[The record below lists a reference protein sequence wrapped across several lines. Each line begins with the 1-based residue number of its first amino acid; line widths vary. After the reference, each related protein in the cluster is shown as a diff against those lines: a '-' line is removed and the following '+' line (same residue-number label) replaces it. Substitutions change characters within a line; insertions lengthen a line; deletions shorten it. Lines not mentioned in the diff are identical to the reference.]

1 MTPGDT
7 RDHAG
12 PLERILDHPQLALVV
27 PQLQPE
33 LLHRVIER
41 YGLED
46 CAELVAL
53 ATPAQ
58 LVRLLDL
65 DLWRAGPGDDE
76 HFDPARFGVW
86 IEVLLELGAT
96 AAAQKLAEMDASLVA
111 AGLAQHARVFD
122 NASMS
127 HYMTTD
133 GEEAVPLPALEDVPA
148 FEVGGYRLIP
158 RRGDAWDAIVEILT
172 SLEAQRPDYFHRVM
186 AGCRAV
192 SSSTPE
198 VDGLDDLLLD
208 ADQMMF
214 ELASGRDRRREA
226 QGYMTPAQAR
236 AFLQMSREL
245 RLDVETMPPPNPVAA
260 AYFRALD
267 EAMATAS
274 IDTPDSLPA
283 DAPTSVNESGDSSD
297 TAAAI
302 ANVIEILQGAGIVQQ
317 PRALLSGSRDETPG
331 LRRIQAHLRYLL
343 EHDPAAYARRN
354 EELAYLSNT
363 IVAGC
368 SIQAR
373 AFTPQEASDAAV
385 AICNLG
391 LENWPRQWLSP
402 EGPAFLR
409 TWGPD
414 LAGPNPA
421 LAGPHL
427 ITVFQVGWK
436 TLHDQVAMYSADRLI
451 KVVAELRC
459 HDRDIQAGLLALR
472 IEMTKQ
478 WQAGTPWRARDALD
492 VLTALDMPAWA
503 ALLGLIDECPVI
515 HAALSAS
522 IASGRART
530 GAISPTAFQ
539 FISENSQIA
548 SVRTFMQ
555 SLPGILR
562 G

>member
-1 MTPGDT
+1 MAAGES
-7 RDHAG
+7 RDQAG
-12 PLERILDHPQLALVV
+12 PLERILDNPQLARVV
-27 PQLQPE
+27 PHLQPE
-33 LLHRVIER
+33 LLHRIIER

-58 LVRLLDL
+58 LVRIFDQ
-65 DLWRAGPGDDE
+65 DLWRAAPGRDE

-86 IEVLLELGAT
+86 IEVLLELGA
-96 AAAQKLAEMDASLVA
+96 AAAAEKLAEMDARLVT
-111 AGLAQHARVFD
+111 AGLAQYARVFD
-122 NASMS
+122 NASVS

-133 GEEAVPLPALEDVPA
+133 GEEAVPLPAIEDVPA
-148 FEVGGYRLIP
+148 SEVGGYRLIP
-158 RRGDAWDAIVEILT
+158 RRGDGWDAIVEILT
-172 SLEAQRPDYFHRVM
+172 SLEAERPDYFHRVM

-198 VDGLDDLLLD
+198 IDGLDHLFLD

-214 ELASGRDRRREA
+214 DLASGRDRRREA
-226 QGYMTPAQAR
+226 QGYMTPHQAR

-245 RLDVETMPPPNPVAA
+245 RLDVETVPPLNAVAA

-267 EAMATAS
+267 EATAES
-274 IDTPDSLPA
+274 IEPPESGA
-283 DAPTSVNESGDSSD
+283 DAPAPGNEKDDSPE
-297 TAAAI
+297 TAAAV

-317 PRALLSGSRDETPG
+317 PRALLGGARSEAPRPG
-331 LRRIQAHLRYLL
+331 LIQAYLQDL
-343 EHDPAAYARRN
+343 LAHDPAASARRN

-373 AFTPQEASDAAV
+373 AFTPREASDAAV
-385 AICNLG
+385 GVCNLG
-391 LENWPRQWLSP
+391 LENWPRQWPSR
-402 EGPAFLR
+402 AR
-409 TWGPD
+409 TWGPASAGRNS
-414 LAGPNPA
+414 LAGPNPVS
-421 LAGPHL
+421 AGPSL
-427 ITVFQVGWK
+427 IIVFQVGWK
-436 TLHDQVAMYSADRLI
+436 VLYDQVAMHAADRLI
-451 KVVAELRC
+451 KVLAELRC
-459 HDRDIQAGLLALR
+459 RDRDVQAGLSALR
-472 IEMTKQ
+472 MEMTKE

-492 VLTALDMPAWA
+492 VLTALDLPAWA

-530 GAISPTAFQ
+530 GAISPTDFQ

-548 SVRTFMQ
+548 SVREFMQ
-555 SLPGILR
+555 SLPDILR